1 MRVLFRGV
9 AVVAVGAVV
18 AVSAVVAFMCAGLSA
33 RRAPRIYDDIFALF
47 ALFFLST
54 AFPIAFILTTVC
66 NYIMYVL
73 KQNKAVAAAARVG
86 R

>member
-18 AVSAVVAFMCAGLSA
+18 AVSAVVAFMCAGLSE
-33 RRAPRIYDDIFALF
+33 RRAPRIYDDLF
-47 ALFFLST
+47 TLFFLST